1 MSTYSTLNLQTGLQ
15 FTFNQK
21 GGSSM
26 DSITTAL
33 GTRIKT
39 LRKEKKITQKQ
50 LAEKM
55 QVSQTAIALWES
67 GQRGISLE
75 TLEKIAEC
83 MDLSSEDLLFGTPDS
98 GINRYAGHPSGS
110 SDFAERLTAYQT
122 ALLNVLNR
130 LNDAGLEKVQA
141 YAEDLSENPK
151 YRKEK

>member
-1 MSTYSTLNLQTGLQ
+1 
-15 FTFNQK
+15 
-21 GGSSM
+21 M

-33 GTRIKT
+33 GARVKT

-83 MDLSSEDLLFGTPDS
+83 MDLSSEDLLFGTPNS
-98 GINRYAGHPSGS
+98 GISRNSSGNF
-110 SDFAERLTAYQT
+110 DFLDRLTAYQT
-122 ALLNVLNR
+122 ALLNVLDR

>member
-15 FTFNQK
+15 LTFNQK

-33 GTRIKT
+33 GARVKT

-98 GINRYAGHPSGS
+98 GISRNSSGNF
-110 SDFAERLTAYQT
+110 DFLDRLTAYQT
-122 ALLNVLNR
+122 ALLNVLDR

-151 YRKEK
+151 YRKGN